1 MKLQTLFALC
11 ATLCFTTPAQ
21 ADPKAVDEI
30 IELLRSAEAS
40 PKPLPILEK
49 AKAELK
55 EYQPKPAVA
64 AGVRKKGAIRA
75 EAADRKRDAMERLNQ
90 AIEEAKAGRDPKSKI
105 TAAISNVRHMGAM
118 RD

>member
-1 MKLQTLFALC
+1 MKLRTLLALC
-11 ATLCFTTPAQ
+11 ATLCFTAAAQ

-30 IELLRSAEAS
+30 VDLLRSAGTS
-40 PKPLPILEK
+40 SKPLPILEK
-49 AKAELK
+49 AKAVLK
-55 EYQPKPAVA
+55 DYQPKPAVA

-75 EAADRKRDAMERLNQ
+75 EAADRKHDAMERIDR